1 MKPAVSFLKFFTW
14 LVILAFLV
22 VSKKGVSQNNTT
34 SKNLDTIPFLRYGE
48 VSTKFS
54 KPTEELK
61 KGQIISNVLKIIN
74 HADIPLNFSV
84 DAIFPGG
91 WKRIGS
97 KNQIHTAKPKDTVF
111 VPIIILPT
119 KLVNGNTE
127 IIVNTFIISEDGQ
140 QIGNN
145 FFTLTTTKKVA
156 WSIDIKNNTNFYFK
170 NDENTKDFNFS
181 INNNGNYNQDIFVSY
196 TIPRKDLILT
206 DTLLK
211 PLIEP
216 NKTFT
221 LLPGEQKEIKHKI
234 IASSLNKRNENR
246 ISINNYLPLTNTQRI
261 ARTLIVN
268 TSEPKIRKTDLQR
281 KTKINF
287 IKLPNEIEANSF
299 GYPNLPLIVDLTAQN
314 ILDNRSFLSLNL
326 QGFKQLNP
334 EASLVYFTQ
343 LNYSNSFFTNNVF
356 KNAPWYVGYFDNK
369 KSIEIGQ
376 VNGDLIGA
384 SSSGKGIKL
393 GYQFNEKHSAGGFYV
408 NSNGFFSSE
417 NSIISYGGWYKFKY
431 NENIR
436 LRTSAGRSSNNFTER
451 VNNSIILQTSVNFLN
466 SHSISFISGFNNLQF
481 KVNDIS
487 QSTNGYL
494 IGTNYSSIAFKKK
507 LRSNI
512 NVRYNDKYF
521 SNGSSE
527 RINISQRF
535 NYQLSKDWI
544 AIATNNYQKSNIFN
558 RNTDTFLYTQENFFS
573 NVSFS
578 KKTLKGSY
586 QPGVFFEYRN
596 FPTNSFVLRG
606 LNFRYSLYNFEKNLL
621 SSIFTRAGYAKPK
634 DIIDSE
640 EYFSLEMSGLFRYQT
655 WSLTGR
661 YNLGTFS
668 SISSQQNQ
676 NNFSTPQSLRLSI
689 QNQYLFPSK
698 QFVLESNLIYSYNNI
713 FKNHSLGIFPQLFYF
728 SDSGWRFGLSANY
741 MFTSSDF
748 SSVYDTTDIGQ
759 NQNQASI
766 GPTVNSNLNLNFSL
780 RKEFG
785 VPIPFTNKTAASAK
799 FVSFLDINGNN
810 IKDKDEVSIQNVVVK
825 LNKHEVITN
834 FDGEASI
841 KNVQQGKYKLEILP
855 LEELNGWFS
864 NTKDSIFINEDG
876 INYIPFVRGIKV
888 YGDIIIDRQKIA
900 VTDDKKLDLSRI
912 KISAIKGDKIY
923 NTLTNKNGR
932 FEFYLPF
939 GSYTITMDEVILN
952 DRFRVTRNNLPIKL
966 RNDQDGVYV
975 SFYIIEKRRK
985 VIFKDFTK
993 KKKDKGF

>member
-1 MKPAVSFLKFFTW
+1 MKSAVSFLKFFTW
-14 LVILAFLV
+14 LVVLAFLV

-34 SKNLDTIPFLRYGE
+34 SKNLDTIPFIRYGQ

-97 KNQIHTAKPKDTVF
+97 KNKIHIAKPKDTVF

-119 KLVNGNTE
+119 KLINGNTE
-127 IIVNTFIISEDGQ
+127 IIVNTFIIDEDGQ

-170 NDENTKDFNFS
+170 NDENTKDFNFL

-234 IASSLNKRNENR
+234 IAKSINERNENR

-356 KNAPWYVGYFDNK
+356 KNAPWYVGYFDDK

-431 NENIR
+431 NESIR
-436 LRTSAGRSSNNFTER
+436 LRASAGKSSNNFTER
-451 VNNSIILQTSVNFLN
+451 VNNSIILQPSVNFLN

-596 FPTNSFVLRG
+596 FPNNSFVLRG

-689 QNQYLFPSK
+689 QNQYLFPSR

-785 VPIPFTNKTAASAK
+785 VPIPFTNKTAANAK

-939 GSYTITMDEVILN
+939 GSYTVTMDEVILN

-966 RNDQDGVYV
+966 RNEQDGVYV

-985 VIFKDFTK
+985 VIFKDFSK
-993 KKKDKGF
+993 KKNN

>member
-1 MKPAVSFLKFFTW
+1 MRPVLSFLKFTLW
-14 LVILAFLV
+14 LIILAALFISQKGYSQTFLT
-22 VSKKGVSQNNTT
+22 K
-34 SKNLDTIPFLRYGE
+34 KNLDTVPYIRYGQ

-54 KPTEELK
+54 KPTQELK
-61 KGQIISNVLKIIN
+61 KGQIVSNVLKIVN
-74 HADIPLNFSV
+74 HDNTSLNFSI
-84 DAIFPGG
+84 DAVFPVG
-91 WKRIGS
+91 WNRIDS
-97 KNQIHTAKPKDTVF
+97 KNKIHTAKPKDTVF
-111 VPIIILPT
+111 IPIIILPT

-127 IIVNTFIISEDGQ
+127 IIVNTFIIDGDGQ

-156 WSIDIKNNTNFYFK
+156 WSIDVKNNTNFYFK
-170 NDENTKDFNFS
+170 NNENTKDFNFS
-181 INNNGNYNQDIFVSY
+181 INNSGNYNQDIFLRY

-211 PLIEP
+211 PITKLS
-216 NKTFT
+216 KTFN
-221 LLPGEQKEIKHKI
+221 LLPGENKEIKHKI
-234 IASSLNKRNENR
+234 IASSFNKRNEKR
-246 ISINNYLPLTNTQRI
+246 ISTNNFLPLTNTQRI
-261 ARTLIVN
+261 TRTLIIN
-268 TSEPKIRKTDLQR
+268 TSEPKIRKKDLQR

-287 IKLPNEIEANSF
+287 IKLPNKIEANSY
-299 GYPNLPLIVDLTAQN
+299 GYPNLPLILDLTAQN
-314 ILDNRSFLSLNL
+314 ILDDRSFLSLNL

-334 EASLVYFTQ
+334 QASLVYFTQ

-356 KNAPWYVGYFDNK
+356 KNAPWYVGYFDDK

-376 VNGDLIGA
+376 VNGDMIGA
-384 SSSGKGIKL
+384 SSSGKGIKV

-408 NSNGFFSSE
+408 NSSGFFSSK

-436 LRTSAGRSSNNFTER
+436 FRASAGRSSNKFTER
-451 VNNSIILQTSVNFLN
+451 VNNSIILQPSVNFLN
-466 SHSISFISGFNNLQF
+466 SHSISLISGFNNLQF
-481 KVNDIS
+481 KVNDIY

-494 IGTNYSSIAFKKK
+494 IGTNYSSITFKKK
-507 LRSNI
+507 LRYNI
-512 NVRYNDKYF
+512 NIRYNDKYF

-527 RINISQRF
+527 RINISQRL
-535 NYQLSKDWI
+535 NYQLSKGWI
-544 AIATNNYQKSNIFN
+544 AIATNNYQKSKIFN
-558 RNTDTFLYTQENFFS
+558 RNTNTFLYDQENFFS

-578 KKTLKGSY
+578 KKTIKGSY
-586 QPGVFFEYRN
+586 QPGVFYEYRN
-596 FPTNSFVLRG
+596 FPNNSFVLRG
-606 LNFRYSLYNFEKNLL
+606 LSFRYSLYDFEKNLL
-621 SSIFTRAGYAKPK
+621 TSLFTRAGYAKPK
-634 DIIDSE
+634 NVIDSE

-689 QNQYLFPSK
+689 QNQYLFPNK

-713 FKNHSLGIFPQLFYF
+713 FKNHSLGVFPQLFYF

-748 SSVYDTTDIGQ
+748 SSVYDTTNIGQ
-759 NQNQASI
+759 NSNQMTV
-766 GPTVNSNLNLNFSL
+766 GPSVNSNLNINFSL

-785 VPIPFTNKTAASAK
+785 IPIPFTKKTAANAK
-799 FVSFLDINGNN
+799 FVSFIDINGNN
-810 IKDKDEVSIQNVVVK
+810 IKDKDEVSVQNIVIK

-834 FDGEASI
+834 FEGEASI

-855 LEELNGWFS
+855 LEKLNGWFS
-864 NTKDSIFINEDG
+864 NTKDSIYINEDG

-888 YGDIIIDRQKIA
+888 YGDISIDRQKIA
-900 VTDDKKLDLSRI
+900 ITDDKKLDLSRI
-912 KISAIKGDKIY
+912 KISAIKDDKIY

-952 DRFRVTRNNLPIKL
+952 DRFRVTRNNLPVKL
-966 RNDQDGVYV
+966 RNDQDGAYV
-975 SFYIIEKRRK
+975 SFYILEKRRK

-993 KKKDKGF
+993 KKNN

>member
-1 MKPAVSFLKFFTW
+1 MKPAISFLKFFTW
-14 LVILAFLV
+14 LVVLAFLV

-34 SKNLDTIPFLRYGE
+34 SKNLDTIPFIRYGQ

-54 KPTEELK
+54 KPTQELK
-61 KGQIISNVLKIIN
+61 KGQIVSNVLKIVN
-74 HADIPLNFSV
+74 HDNTSLNFSV

-97 KNQIHTAKPKDTVF
+97 KNKIHIAKPKDTVF

-127 IIVNTFIISEDGQ
+127 IIVNTFIIDEDGQ

-221 LLPGEQKEIKHKI
+221 LLPGEQKEIKLKI
-234 IASSLNKRNENR
+234 ITKSINERNENR
-246 ISINNYLPLTNTQRI
+246 ISINNFLPLTNTQRI
-261 ARTLIVN
+261 TRTLIVN

-326 QGFKQLNP
+326 QGFKQLNS

-356 KNAPWYVGYFDNK
+356 KNAPWYVGYFDDK

-417 NSIISYGGWYKFKY
+417 NSIVSYGGWYKFKY
-431 NENIR
+431 NESIR
-436 LRTSAGRSSNNFTER
+436 LRASAGRSSNNFTER
-451 VNNSIILQTSVNFLN
+451 VNNSIILQPSVNFLN

-494 IGTNYSSIAFKKK
+494 IGTNYSSTAFKKK

-586 QPGVFFEYRN
+586 QPGAFFEYRN
-596 FPTNSFVLRG
+596 FPNNSFILRG

-621 SSIFTRAGYAKPK
+621 TSIFTRAGYAKPK
-634 DIIDSE
+634 NIIDSE

-728 SDSGWRFGLSANY
+728 SNSGWRFGLSANY

-939 GSYTITMDEVILN
+939 GSYTVTMDEIILS

-966 RNDQDGVYV
+966 RNEQDGVYV

-993 KKKDKGF
+993 KKKD

>member
-1 MKPAVSFLKFFTW
+1 LKPAVSFLKFFTW

-234 IASSLNKRNENR
+234 IAKSINERNENR
-246 ISINNYLPLTNTQRI
+246 ISINNFLPLTNTQRI
-261 ARTLIVN
+261 TRTLIVN

-356 KNAPWYVGYFDNK
+356 KNAPWYVGYFDDK

-431 NENIR
+431 NESIR
-436 LRTSAGRSSNNFTER
+436 LRASAGRSSNNFTER
-451 VNNSIILQTSVNFLN
+451 VNNSIILQPSVNFLN

-494 IGTNYSSIAFKKK
+494 IGTNYSSTAFKKK

-586 QPGVFFEYRN
+586 QPGAFFEYRN
-596 FPTNSFVLRG
+596 FPNNSFILRG

-621 SSIFTRAGYAKPK
+621 TSIFTRAGYAKPK
-634 DIIDSE
+634 NIIDSE

-728 SDSGWRFGLSANY
+728 SNSGWRFGLSANY

-939 GSYTITMDEVILN
+939 GSYTVTMDEIILN

-966 RNDQDGVYV
+966 RNEQDGVYV

-993 KKKDKGF
+993 KKKD

>member
-1 MKPAVSFLKFFTW
+1 M
-14 LVILAFLV
+14 
-22 VSKKGVSQNNTT
+22 
-34 SKNLDTIPFLRYGE
+34 
-48 VSTKFS
+48 
-54 KPTEELK
+54 
-61 KGQIISNVLKIIN
+61 
-74 HADIPLNFSV
+74 
-84 DAIFPGG
+84 
-91 WKRIGS
+91 
-97 KNQIHTAKPKDTVF
+97 
-111 VPIIILPT
+111 
-119 KLVNGNTE
+119 
-127 IIVNTFIISEDGQ
+127 
-140 QIGNN
+140 
-145 FFTLTTTKKVA
+145 A

-181 INNNGNYNQDIFVSY
+181 INNKGNYNQDIFVSY

-334 EASLVYFTQ
+334 ESSLVYFTQ

-356 KNAPWYVGYFDNK
+356 KKAPWYVGYFDDK

-436 LRTSAGRSSNNFTER
+436 LRASAGRSSNNFTER
-451 VNNSIILQTSVNFLN
+451 VNNSIILQPSVNFLN
-466 SHSISFISGFNNLQF
+466 SHSISFISGFNNLKF

-586 QPGVFFEYRN
+586 QPGAFFEYRN
-596 FPTNSFVLRG
+596 FPNNSFILRG

-634 DIIDSE
+634 NVIDSE

-810 IKDKDEVSIQNVVVK
+810 IRDKDEVSIQNVVVK

-939 GSYTITMDEVILN
+939 GSYNITMDELILN

-993 KKKDKGF
+993 KKKD

>member
-234 IASSLNKRNENR
+234 IAKSINERNENR
-246 ISINNYLPLTNTQRI
+246 ISINNFLPLTNTQRI
-261 ARTLIVN
+261 TRTLIVN

-356 KNAPWYVGYFDNK
+356 KNAPWYVGYFDDK

-431 NENIR
+431 NESIR
-436 LRTSAGRSSNNFTER
+436 LRASAGRSSNNFTER
-451 VNNSIILQTSVNFLN
+451 VNNSIILQPSVNFLN

-494 IGTNYSSIAFKKK
+494 IGTNYSSTAFKKK

-586 QPGVFFEYRN
+586 QPGAFFEYRN
-596 FPTNSFVLRG
+596 FPNNSFILRG

-621 SSIFTRAGYAKPK
+621 TSIFTRAGYAKPK
-634 DIIDSE
+634 NIIDSE

-728 SDSGWRFGLSANY
+728 SNSGWRFGLSANY

-939 GSYTITMDEVILN
+939 GSYTVTMDEIILN

-993 KKKDKGF
+993 KKKD

>member
-1 MKPAVSFLKFFTW
+1 MRPVLSFLKFTLW
-14 LVILAFLV
+14 LIILAALFISQKGYSQTFLT
-22 VSKKGVSQNNTT
+22 K
-34 SKNLDTIPFLRYGE
+34 KNLDTVPYIRYGQ

-54 KPTEELK
+54 KPTQELK
-61 KGQIISNVLKIIN
+61 KGQIVSNVLKIVN
-74 HADIPLNFSV
+74 HDNTSLNFSI
-84 DAIFPGG
+84 DAVFPVG
-91 WKRIGS
+91 WNRIDS
-97 KNQIHTAKPKDTVF
+97 KNKIHTAKPKDTVF
-111 VPIIILPT
+111 IPIIILPT

-127 IIVNTFIISEDGQ
+127 IIVNTFIIDGDGQ

-156 WSIDIKNNTNFYFK
+156 WSIDVKNNTNFYFK
-170 NDENTKDFNFS
+170 NNENTKDFNFS
-181 INNNGNYNQDIFVSY
+181 IDNSGNYNQDIFLRY

-206 DTLLK
+206 DTLLNPITK
-211 PLIEP
+211 LS
-216 NKTFT
+216 KTFN
-221 LLPGEQKEIKHKI
+221 LLPGENKEIKHKI
-234 IASSLNKRNENR
+234 IASSFNKRNEKR
-246 ISINNYLPLTNTQRI
+246 ISTNNFLPLTNTQRI
-261 ARTLIVN
+261 TRTLIIN
-268 TSEPKIRKTDLQR
+268 TSEPKIRKKDLQR

-287 IKLPNEIEANSF
+287 IKLPNKIEANSY
-299 GYPNLPLIVDLTAQN
+299 GYPNLPLILDLTAQN
-314 ILDNRSFLSLNL
+314 ILDDRSFLSLNL

-334 EASLVYFTQ
+334 QASLVYFTQ

-356 KNAPWYVGYFDNK
+356 KNAPWYVGYFDDK

-376 VNGDLIGA
+376 VNGDMIGA
-384 SSSGKGIKL
+384 SSSGKGIKV

-408 NSNGFFSSE
+408 NSSGFFSSK

-436 LRTSAGRSSNNFTER
+436 FRASAGRSSNKFTER
-451 VNNSIILQTSVNFLN
+451 VNNSIILQPSVNFLN
-466 SHSISFISGFNNLQF
+466 SHSISLISGFNNLQF
-481 KVNDIS
+481 KVNDIY

-494 IGTNYSSIAFKKK
+494 IGTNYSSITFKKK
-507 LRSNI
+507 LRYNI
-512 NVRYNDKYF
+512 NIRYNDKYF

-527 RINISQRF
+527 RINISQRL
-535 NYQLSKDWI
+535 NYQLSKGWI
-544 AIATNNYQKSNIFN
+544 AIATNNYQKSKIFN
-558 RNTDTFLYTQENFFS
+558 RNTNTFLYDQENFFS

-578 KKTLKGSY
+578 KKTIKGSY
-586 QPGVFFEYRN
+586 QPGVFYEYRN
-596 FPTNSFVLRG
+596 FPNNSFVLRG
-606 LNFRYSLYNFEKNLL
+606 LSFRYSLYDFEKNLL
-621 SSIFTRAGYAKPK
+621 TSLFTRAGYAKPK
-634 DIIDSE
+634 NVIDSE

-689 QNQYLFPSK
+689 QNQYLFPNK

-713 FKNHSLGIFPQLFYF
+713 FKNHSLGVFPQLFYF

-748 SSVYDTTDIGQ
+748 SSVYDTTNIGQ
-759 NQNQASI
+759 NSNQMTV
-766 GPTVNSNLNLNFSL
+766 GPSVNSNLNINFSL

-785 VPIPFTNKTAASAK
+785 IPIPFTKKTAANAK
-799 FVSFLDINGNN
+799 FVSFIDINGNN
-810 IKDKDEVSIQNVVVK
+810 IKDKDEVSVQNIVIK

-834 FDGEASI
+834 FEGEASI

-855 LEELNGWFS
+855 LEKLNGWFS
-864 NTKDSIFINEDG
+864 NTKDSIYINEDG

-888 YGDIIIDRQKIA
+888 YGDISIDRQKIA
-900 VTDDKKLDLSRI
+900 ITDDKKLDLSRI
-912 KISAIKGDKIY
+912 KISAIKDDKIY

-952 DRFRVTRNNLPIKL
+952 DRFRVTRNNLPVKL
-966 RNDQDGVYV
+966 RNDQDGAYV
-975 SFYIIEKRRK
+975 SFYILEKRRK

-993 KKKDKGF
+993 KKNN

>member
-1 MKPAVSFLKFFTW
+1 LKPAISFLNFFTW
-14 LVILAFLV
+14 LVILASLV

-34 SKNLDTIPFLRYGE
+34 SKNLDTIPFIRYGQ

-61 KGQIISNVLKIIN
+61 KGQIISNVLKVIN

-91 WKRIGS
+91 WKRIDS
-97 KNQIHTAKPKDTVF
+97 KNKIHTAKPKDTVF

-127 IIVNTFIISEDGQ
+127 IIVNTFIIDEDGQ

-211 PLIEP
+211 PIIEP

-221 LLPGEQKEIKHKI
+221 LLPREQKEIKHKI
-234 IASSLNKRNENR
+234 IAKSINERNENR
-246 ISINNYLPLTNTQRI
+246 ISINNFLPLTNTQRI
-261 ARTLIVN
+261 TRTLIVN

-326 QGFKQLNP
+326 QGFKQLNS

-356 KNAPWYVGYFDNK
+356 KNAPWYVGYFDDK

-431 NENIR
+431 NESIR
-436 LRTSAGRSSNNFTER
+436 LRASAGRSSNNFTER
-451 VNNSIILQTSVNFLN
+451 VNNSIILQPSVNFLN

-494 IGTNYSSIAFKKK
+494 IGTNYSSTAFKKK

-586 QPGVFFEYRN
+586 QPGVFYEYRN
-596 FPTNSFVLRG
+596 FPNNSFVLRG

-621 SSIFTRAGYAKPK
+621 TSLFTRAGYAKPK
-634 DIIDSE
+634 NVIDSE

-741 MFTSSDF
+741 MFTTSDF
-748 SSVYDTTDIGQ
+748 SSVYDTTNIGQ
-759 NQNQASI
+759 NSNQLPV

-810 IKDKDEVSIQNVVVK
+810 IKDKDEVSIQNIVVK

-834 FDGEASI
+834 FEGEASI
-841 KNVQQGKYKLEILP
+841 KNLQQGNYKLEILP
-855 LEELNGWFS
+855 LEELNGWFA

-939 GSYTITMDEVILN
+939 GSYTVTMDEVILN

-966 RNDQDGVYV
+966 RNEQDGVYV

-993 KKKDKGF
+993 KKKD

>member
-1 MKPAVSFLKFFTW
+1 M
-14 LVILAFLV
+14 

-34 SKNLDTIPFLRYGE
+34 SKNLDTIPFIRYGQ

-97 KNQIHTAKPKDTVF
+97 KNKIHIAKPKDTVF

-119 KLVNGNTE
+119 KLINGNTE
-127 IIVNTFIISEDGQ
+127 IIVNTFIIDEDGQ

-170 NDENTKDFNFS
+170 NDENTKDFNFL

-234 IASSLNKRNENR
+234 IAKSINERNENR

-356 KNAPWYVGYFDNK
+356 KNAPWYVGYFDDK

-431 NENIR
+431 NESIR
-436 LRTSAGRSSNNFTER
+436 LRASAGRSSNNFTER
-451 VNNSIILQTSVNFLN
+451 VNNSIILQPSVNFLN

-596 FPTNSFVLRG
+596 FPNNSFVLRG

-689 QNQYLFPSK
+689 QNQYLFPSRK
-698 QFVLESNLIYSYNNI
+698 FVLESNLIYSYNNI

-741 MFTSSDF
+741 MFTTSDF

-810 IKDKDEVSIQNVVVK
+810 IKDKNEVSIQNVVVK

-939 GSYTITMDEVILN
+939 GSYTVTMDEVILN

-966 RNDQDGVYV
+966 RNEQDGVYV

-985 VIFKDFTK
+985 VIFKDFSK
-993 KKKDKGF
+993 KKNN

>member
-234 IASSLNKRNENR
+234 IAKSINERNENR
-246 ISINNYLPLTNTQRI
+246 ISINNFLPLTNTQRI
-261 ARTLIVN
+261 TRTLIVN

-356 KNAPWYVGYFDNK
+356 KNAPWYVGYFDDK

-451 VNNSIILQTSVNFLN
+451 VNNSIILQPSVNFLN

-494 IGTNYSSIAFKKK
+494 IGTNYSSTAFKRK

-586 QPGVFFEYRN
+586 QPGAFFEYRN
-596 FPTNSFVLRG
+596 FPNNSFILRG

-621 SSIFTRAGYAKPK
+621 TSIFTRAGYAKPK
-634 DIIDSE
+634 NIIDSE

-728 SDSGWRFGLSANY
+728 SNSGWRFGLSANY

-923 NTLTNKNGR
+923 NTLTIKNGR

-939 GSYTITMDEVILN
+939 GSYTVTMDEIILN

-993 KKKDKGF
+993 KKKD

>member
-1 MKPAVSFLKFFTW
+1 MKSAVSFLKFFTW
-14 LVILAFLV
+14 LVVLAFLV

-34 SKNLDTIPFLRYGE
+34 SKNLDTIPFIRYGQ

-61 KGQIISNVLKIIN
+61 KGQIISNILKIIN
-74 HADIPLNFSV
+74 HSDIPLNFSV

-97 KNQIHTAKPKDTVF
+97 KNKIHIAKPKDTVF

-119 KLVNGNTE
+119 KLINGNTE
-127 IIVNTFIISEDGQ
+127 IIVNTFIIDEDGQ

-170 NDENTKDFNFS
+170 NDENTKDFNFL

-234 IASSLNKRNENR
+234 IAKSINERNENR

-356 KNAPWYVGYFDNK
+356 KNAPWYVGYFDDK

-431 NENIR
+431 NESIR
-436 LRTSAGRSSNNFTER
+436 LRASAGRSSNNFTER
-451 VNNSIILQTSVNFLN
+451 VNNSIILQPSVNFLN

-596 FPTNSFVLRG
+596 FPNNSFVLRG

-689 QNQYLFPSK
+689 QNQYLFPSR

-810 IKDKDEVSIQNVVVK
+810 IKDKNEVSIQNVVVK

-939 GSYTITMDEVILN
+939 GSYTVTMDEVILN

-966 RNDQDGVYV
+966 RNEQDGVYV

-985 VIFKDFTK
+985 VIFKDFSK
-993 KKKDKGF
+993 KKNN

>member
-1 MKPAVSFLKFFTW
+1 LKSAVSFLKFFTW
-14 LVILAFLV
+14 LVVLAFLV

-34 SKNLDTIPFLRYGE
+34 SKNLDTIPFIRYGQ

-97 KNQIHTAKPKDTVF
+97 KNKIHIAKPKDTVF

-119 KLVNGNTE
+119 KLINGNTE
-127 IIVNTFIISEDGQ
+127 IIVNTFIIDEDGQ

-234 IASSLNKRNENR
+234 IAKSINERNENR

-287 IKLPNEIEANSF
+287 IKLPNEIEVNSF

-356 KNAPWYVGYFDNK
+356 KNAPWYVGYFDDK

-431 NENIR
+431 NESIR
-436 LRTSAGRSSNNFTER
+436 LRASAGRSSNNFTER
-451 VNNSIILQTSVNFLN
+451 VNNSIILQPSVNFLN

-596 FPTNSFVLRG
+596 FPNNSFVLRG

-689 QNQYLFPSK
+689 QNQYLFPSR

-939 GSYTITMDEVILN
+939 GSYTVTMDEVILN

-966 RNDQDGVYV
+966 RNEQDGVYV

-985 VIFKDFTK
+985 VIFKDFSK
-993 KKKDKGF
+993 KKNN

>member
-1 MKPAVSFLKFFTW
+1 LKSAVSFLKFFTW
-14 LVILAFLV
+14 LVVLAFLV

-34 SKNLDTIPFLRYGE
+34 SKNLDTIPFIRYGQ

-97 KNQIHTAKPKDTVF
+97 KNKIHIAKPKDTVF

-119 KLVNGNTE
+119 KLINGNTE
-127 IIVNTFIISEDGQ
+127 IIVNTFIIDEDGQ

-234 IASSLNKRNENR
+234 IAKSINERNENR

-287 IKLPNEIEANSF
+287 IKLPNEIEVNSF

-356 KNAPWYVGYFDNK
+356 KNAPWYVGYFDDK

-431 NENIR
+431 NESIR
-436 LRTSAGRSSNNFTER
+436 LRASAGRSSNNFTER
-451 VNNSIILQTSVNFLN
+451 VNNSIILQPSVNFLN

-596 FPTNSFVLRG
+596 FPNNSFVLRG

-689 QNQYLFPSK
+689 QNQYLFPSR

-785 VPIPFTNKTAASAK
+785 VPIPFTNKTAANAK

-939 GSYTITMDEVILN
+939 GSYTVTMDEVILN

-966 RNDQDGVYV
+966 RNEQDGVYV

-985 VIFKDFTK
+985 VIFKDFSK
-993 KKKDKGF
+993 KKNN

>member
-356 KNAPWYVGYFDNK
+356 KNAPWYIGYFDDK

-436 LRTSAGRSSNNFTER
+436 LRASAGRSSNNFTER
-451 VNNSIILQTSVNFLN
+451 VNNSIILQPSVNFLN

-698 QFVLESNLIYSYNNI
+698 QFVLESNIIYSYNNI

-799 FVSFLDINGNN
+799 FASFLDINGNN

-993 KKKDKGF
+993 KKKD

>member
-1 MKPAVSFLKFFTW
+1 LKSAVSFLKFFTW
-14 LVILAFLV
+14 LVVLAFLV

-34 SKNLDTIPFLRYGE
+34 SKNLDTIPFIRYGQ

-97 KNQIHTAKPKDTVF
+97 KNKIHIAKPKDTVF

-119 KLVNGNTE
+119 KLINGNTE
-127 IIVNTFIISEDGQ
+127 IIVNTFIIDEDGQ

-170 NDENTKDFNFS
+170 NDENTKDFNFL

-234 IASSLNKRNENR
+234 IAKSINERNENR

-356 KNAPWYVGYFDNK
+356 KNAPWYVGYFDDK

-431 NENIR
+431 NESIR
-436 LRTSAGRSSNNFTER
+436 LRASAGRSSNNFTER
-451 VNNSIILQTSVNFLN
+451 VNNSIILQPSVNFLN

-596 FPTNSFVLRG
+596 FPNNSFVLRG

-689 QNQYLFPSK
+689 QNQYLFPSRK
-698 QFVLESNLIYSYNNI
+698 FVLESNLIYSYNNI

-810 IKDKDEVSIQNVVVK
+810 IKDKNEVSIQNVVVK

-939 GSYTITMDEVILN
+939 GSYTVTMDEVILN

-985 VIFKDFTK
+985 VIFKDFSK
-993 KKKDKGF
+993 KKNN

>member
-1 MKPAVSFLKFFTW
+1 MKSAVSFLKFFTW
-14 LVILAFLV
+14 LVVLAFLV

-34 SKNLDTIPFLRYGE
+34 SKNLDTIPFIRYGQ

-97 KNQIHTAKPKDTVF
+97 KNKIHIAKPKDTVF

-119 KLVNGNTE
+119 KLINGNTE
-127 IIVNTFIISEDGQ
+127 IIVNTFIIDEDGQ

-170 NDENTKDFNFS
+170 NDENTKDFNFL

-234 IASSLNKRNENR
+234 IAKSINERNENR

-356 KNAPWYVGYFDNK
+356 KNAPWYVGYFDDK

-431 NENIR
+431 NESIR
-436 LRTSAGRSSNNFTER
+436 LRASAGRSSNNFTER
-451 VNNSIILQTSVNFLN
+451 VNNSIILQPSVNFLN

-596 FPTNSFVLRG
+596 FPNNSFVLRG

-689 QNQYLFPSK
+689 QNQYLFPSRK
-698 QFVLESNLIYSYNNI
+698 FVLESNLIYSYNNI

-741 MFTSSDF
+741 MFTTSDF

-810 IKDKDEVSIQNVVVK
+810 IKDKNEVSIQNVVVK

-939 GSYTITMDEVILN
+939 GSYTVTMDEVILN

-966 RNDQDGVYV
+966 RNEQDGVYV

-985 VIFKDFTK
+985 VIFKDFSK
-993 KKKDKGF
+993 KKNN

>member
-1 MKPAVSFLKFFTW
+1 MKSAVSFLKFFTW
-14 LVILAFLV
+14 LVVLAFLV

-34 SKNLDTIPFLRYGE
+34 SKNLDTIPFIRYGQ

-97 KNQIHTAKPKDTVF
+97 KNKIHIAKPKDTVF

-119 KLVNGNTE
+119 KLINGNTE
-127 IIVNTFIISEDGQ
+127 IIVNTFIIDEDGQ

-234 IASSLNKRNENR
+234 IAKSINERNENR

-287 IKLPNEIEANSF
+287 IKLPNEIEVNSF

-356 KNAPWYVGYFDNK
+356 KNAPWYVGYFDDK

-431 NENIR
+431 NESIR
-436 LRTSAGRSSNNFTER
+436 LRASAGRSSNNFTER
-451 VNNSIILQTSVNFLN
+451 VNNSIILQPSVNFLN

-596 FPTNSFVLRG
+596 FPNNSFVLRG

-689 QNQYLFPSK
+689 QNQYLFPSR

-939 GSYTITMDEVILN
+939 GSYTVTMDEVILN

-966 RNDQDGVYV
+966 RNEQDGVYV

-985 VIFKDFTK
+985 VIFKDFS
-993 KKKDKGF
+993 

>member
-181 INNNGNYNQDIFVSY
+181 INNKGNYNQDIFVSY

-356 KNAPWYVGYFDNK
+356 KNAPWYVGYFDDK

-436 LRTSAGRSSNNFTER
+436 LRASAGRSSNNFTER
-451 VNNSIILQTSVNFLN
+451 VNNSIILQPSVNFLN

-799 FVSFLDINGNN
+799 FASFLDINGNN

-993 KKKDKGF
+993 KKKD

>member
-14 LVILAFLV
+14 LVVLAFLV

-34 SKNLDTIPFLRYGE
+34 SKNLDTIPFIRYGQ

-61 KGQIISNVLKIIN
+61 KGQIISNILKIIN

-97 KNQIHTAKPKDTVF
+97 KNKIHIAKPKDTVF

-119 KLVNGNTE
+119 KLINGNTE
-127 IIVNTFIISEDGQ
+127 IIVNTFIIDEDGQ

-170 NDENTKDFNFS
+170 NDENTKDFNFL

-234 IASSLNKRNENR
+234 IAKSINERNENR

-343 LNYSNSFFTNNVF
+343 LNYSNNFFTNNVF
-356 KNAPWYVGYFDNK
+356 KNAPWYVGYFDDK

-431 NENIR
+431 NESIR
-436 LRTSAGRSSNNFTER
+436 LRASAGRSSNNFTER
-451 VNNSIILQTSVNFLN
+451 VNNSIILQPSVNFLN

-596 FPTNSFVLRG
+596 FPNNSFVLRG

-689 QNQYLFPSK
+689 QNQYLFPSR

-741 MFTSSDF
+741 MFTTSDF

-799 FVSFLDINGNN
+799 FVSFLDINGNS

-923 NTLTNKNGR
+923 NTLTDKNGR

-939 GSYTITMDEVILN
+939 GSYTVTMDEVILN

-966 RNDQDGVYV
+966 RNEQDGVYV

-985 VIFKDFTK
+985 VIFKDFSK
-993 KKKDKGF
+993 KKNN

>member
-1 MKPAVSFLKFFTW
+1 MKPAISFLKFFTW
-14 LVILAFLV
+14 LVVLAFLV

-34 SKNLDTIPFLRYGE
+34 SKNLDTIPFIRYGQ

-61 KGQIISNVLKIIN
+61 KGQIISNVLKVIN

-97 KNQIHTAKPKDTVF
+97 KNRIHIAKPKDTVF

-127 IIVNTFIISEDGQ
+127 IIVNTFIIDEDGQ

-221 LLPGEQKEIKHKI
+221 LLPGEQKEIKLKI
-234 IASSLNKRNENR
+234 ITKSINERNENR
-246 ISINNYLPLTNTQRI
+246 ISINNFLPLTNTQRI
-261 ARTLIVN
+261 TRTLIVN

-326 QGFKQLNP
+326 QGFKQLNS

-356 KNAPWYVGYFDNK
+356 KNAPWYVGYFDDK

-417 NSIISYGGWYKFKY
+417 NSIVSYGGWYKFKY
-431 NENIR
+431 NESIR
-436 LRTSAGRSSNNFTER
+436 LRASAGRSSNNFTER
-451 VNNSIILQTSVNFLN
+451 VNNSIILQPSVNFLN

-494 IGTNYSSIAFKKK
+494 IGTNYSSTAFKKK

-586 QPGVFFEYRN
+586 QPGAFFEYRN
-596 FPTNSFVLRG
+596 FPNNSFILRG

-621 SSIFTRAGYAKPK
+621 TSIFTRAGYAKPK
-634 DIIDSE
+634 NIIDSE

-728 SDSGWRFGLSANY
+728 SNSGWRFGLSANY

-939 GSYTITMDEVILN
+939 GSYTVTMDEIILS

-966 RNDQDGVYV
+966 RNEQDGVYV

-993 KKKDKGF
+993 KKKD

>member
-1 MKPAVSFLKFFTW
+1 MKPAISFLKFFTW
-14 LVILAFLV
+14 LVVLAFLV

-34 SKNLDTIPFLRYGE
+34 SKNLDTIPFIRYGQ

-61 KGQIISNVLKIIN
+61 KGQIISNVLKVIN

-97 KNQIHTAKPKDTVF
+97 KNKIHIAKPKDTVF

-234 IASSLNKRNENR
+234 IAKSINERNENR
-246 ISINNYLPLTNTQRI
+246 ISINNFLPLTNTQRI
-261 ARTLIVN
+261 TRTLIVN

-356 KNAPWYVGYFDNK
+356 KNAPWYVGYFDDK

-431 NENIR
+431 NESIR
-436 LRTSAGRSSNNFTER
+436 LRASAGRSSNNFTER
-451 VNNSIILQTSVNFLN
+451 VNNSIILQPSVNFLN

-494 IGTNYSSIAFKKK
+494 IGTNYSSTAFKKK

-586 QPGVFFEYRN
+586 QPGAFFEYRN
-596 FPTNSFVLRG
+596 FPNNSFILRG

-621 SSIFTRAGYAKPK
+621 TSIFTRAGYAKPK
-634 DIIDSE
+634 NIIDSE

-728 SDSGWRFGLSANY
+728 SNSGWRFGLSANY

-939 GSYTITMDEVILN
+939 GSYTVTMDEIILN

-966 RNDQDGVYV
+966 RNEQDGVYV

-993 KKKDKGF
+993 KKKD

>member
-14 LVILAFLV
+14 LVVLAFLV

-34 SKNLDTIPFLRYGE
+34 SKNLDTIPFTRYGQ

-97 KNQIHTAKPKDTVF
+97 KNKIHIAKPKDTVF

-119 KLVNGNTE
+119 KLINGNTE
-127 IIVNTFIISEDGQ
+127 IIVNTFIIDEDGQ

-234 IASSLNKRNENR
+234 IAKSINERNENR

-356 KNAPWYVGYFDNK
+356 KNAPWYVGYFDDK

-431 NENIR
+431 NESIR
-436 LRTSAGRSSNNFTER
+436 LRASAGRSSNNFTER
-451 VNNSIILQTSVNFLN
+451 VNNSIILQPSVNFLN

-596 FPTNSFVLRG
+596 FPNNSFVLRG

-689 QNQYLFPSK
+689 QNQYLFPSR

-799 FVSFLDINGNN
+799 FVSFLDINGNS

-939 GSYTITMDEVILN
+939 GSYTVTMDEVILN

-966 RNDQDGVYV
+966 RNEQDGVYV

-985 VIFKDFTK
+985 VIFKDFSK
-993 KKKDKGF
+993 KKNN

>member
-1 MKPAVSFLKFFTW
+1 MTQFL
-14 LVILAFLV
+14 
-22 VSKKGVSQNNTT
+22 SQG
-34 SKNLDTIPFLRYGE
+34 YGQ

-97 KNQIHTAKPKDTVF
+97 KNKIHIAKPKDTVF

-119 KLVNGNTE
+119 KLINGNTE
-127 IIVNTFIISEDGQ
+127 IIVNTFIIDEDGQ

-145 FFTLTTTKKVA
+145 FFTLTTTRKVA

-170 NDENTKDFNFS
+170 NDENTKDFNFL

-234 IASSLNKRNENR
+234 IAKSINERNENR

-356 KNAPWYVGYFDNK
+356 KNAPWYVGYFDDK

-431 NENIR
+431 NESIR
-436 LRTSAGRSSNNFTER
+436 LRASAGRSSNNFTER
-451 VNNSIILQTSVNFLN
+451 VNNSIILQPSVNFLN

-596 FPTNSFVLRG
+596 FPNNSFVLRG

-689 QNQYLFPSK
+689 QNQYLFPSR

-741 MFTSSDF
+741 MFTTSDF

-799 FVSFLDINGNN
+799 FVSFLDINGNS

-939 GSYTITMDEVILN
+939 GSYTVTMDEVILN

-966 RNDQDGVYV
+966 RNEQDGVYV

-985 VIFKDFTK
+985 VIFKDFS
-993 KKKDKGF
+993 

>member
-1 MKPAVSFLKFFTW
+1 MKPAISFLKFFTW
-14 LVILAFLV
+14 LVVLASLFI
-22 VSKKGVSQNNTT
+22 SKKGVSQNNTT
-34 SKNLDTIPFLRYGE
+34 SKNLDTIPFIRYGQ

-97 KNQIHTAKPKDTVF
+97 KNKIHIAKPKDTVF

-119 KLVNGNTE
+119 KLINGNTE
-127 IIVNTFIISEDGQ
+127 IIVNTFIIDEDGQ

-170 NDENTKDFNFS
+170 NDENTKDFNFL

-234 IASSLNKRNENR
+234 IAKSINERNENR

-356 KNAPWYVGYFDNK
+356 KNAPWYVGYFDDK

-431 NENIR
+431 NESIR
-436 LRTSAGRSSNNFTER
+436 LRASAGRSSNNFTER
-451 VNNSIILQTSVNFLN
+451 LNNSIILQPSVNFLN

-494 IGTNYSSIAFKKK
+494 IGTNYSSITFKKK

-544 AIATNNYQKSNIFN
+544 AIATNNFQKSNIFN

-596 FPTNSFVLRG
+596 FPNNSFVLRG

-621 SSIFTRAGYAKPK
+621 TSLFTRAGYAKPK
-634 DIIDSE
+634 NVIDSE

-689 QNQYLFPSK
+689 QNQYLFPSR

-748 SSVYDTTDIGQ
+748 SSVYDTTNIGQ
-759 NQNQASI
+759 NSNQLPV

-810 IKDKDEVSIQNVVVK
+810 IKDKDEVSVQNIVVK

-834 FDGEASI
+834 FEGEASI

-952 DRFRVTRNNLPIKL
+952 DRFRVTRNNLPVKL

-993 KKKDKGF
+993 KKND

>member
-356 KNAPWYVGYFDNK
+356 KNAPWYVGYFDDK

-436 LRTSAGRSSNNFTER
+436 LRASAGRSSNNFTER
-451 VNNSIILQTSVNFLN
+451 VNNSIILQPSVNFLN

-621 SSIFTRAGYAKPK
+621 SSIFTRAGYAKAQRC
-634 DIIDSE
+634 
-640 EYFSLEMSGLFRYQT
+640 Y
-655 WSLTGR
+655 
-661 YNLGTFS
+661 
-668 SISSQQNQ
+668 
-676 NNFSTPQSLRLSI
+676 
-689 QNQYLFPSK
+689 
-698 QFVLESNLIYSYNNI
+698 
-713 FKNHSLGIFPQLFYF
+713 
-728 SDSGWRFGLSANY
+728 
-741 MFTSSDF
+741 
-748 SSVYDTTDIGQ
+748 
-759 NQNQASI
+759 
-766 GPTVNSNLNLNFSL
+766 
-780 RKEFG
+780 
-785 VPIPFTNKTAASAK
+785 
-799 FVSFLDINGNN
+799 
-810 IKDKDEVSIQNVVVK
+810 
-825 LNKHEVITN
+825 
-834 FDGEASI
+834 
-841 KNVQQGKYKLEILP
+841 
-855 LEELNGWFS
+855 
-864 NTKDSIFINEDG
+864 
-876 INYIPFVRGIKV
+876 
-888 YGDIIIDRQKIA
+888 
-900 VTDDKKLDLSRI
+900 
-912 KISAIKGDKIY
+912 
-923 NTLTNKNGR
+923 
-932 FEFYLPF
+932 
-939 GSYTITMDEVILN
+939 
-952 DRFRVTRNNLPIKL
+952 
-966 RNDQDGVYV
+966 
-975 SFYIIEKRRK
+975 
-985 VIFKDFTK
+985 
-993 KKKDKGF
+993 

>member
-1 MKPAVSFLKFFTW
+1 MKSAVSFLKFFTW
-14 LVILAFLV
+14 LVVLAFLV

-34 SKNLDTIPFLRYGE
+34 SKNLDTIPFIRYGQ

-97 KNQIHTAKPKDTVF
+97 KNKIHIAKPKDTVF

-119 KLVNGNTE
+119 KLINGNTE
-127 IIVNTFIISEDGQ
+127 IIVNTFIIDEDGQ

-170 NDENTKDFNFS
+170 NDENTKDFNFL

-234 IASSLNKRNENR
+234 IAKSINERNENR

-356 KNAPWYVGYFDNK
+356 KNAPWYVGYFDDK

-431 NENIR
+431 NESIR
-436 LRTSAGRSSNNFTER
+436 LRASAGRSSNNFTER
-451 VNNSIILQTSVNFLN
+451 VNNSIILQPSVNFLN

-596 FPTNSFVLRG
+596 FPNNSFVLRG

-689 QNQYLFPSK
+689 QNQYLFPSRK
-698 QFVLESNLIYSYNNI
+698 FVLESNLIYSYNNI

-741 MFTSSDF
+741 MFTTSDF

-810 IKDKDEVSIQNVVVK
+810 IKDKNEVSIQNVVVK

-939 GSYTITMDEVILN
+939 GSYTVTMDEVILN

-966 RNDQDGVYV
+966 RNEQDGVYV

-993 KKKDKGF
+993 KKKD

>member
-1 MKPAVSFLKFFTW
+1 MKPAISFLKFFTW
-14 LVILAFLV
+14 LVILASLV

-34 SKNLDTIPFLRYGE
+34 SKNLDTIPFIRYGQ

-91 WKRIGS
+91 WKRIDS

-111 VPIIILPT
+111 IPIIILPT

-127 IIVNTFIISEDGQ
+127 IIVNTFIIDEDGQ

-156 WSIDIKNNTNFYFK
+156 WSIDIKNNTNLYFK

-221 LLPGEQKEIKHKI
+221 LLPREQKEIKHKI
-234 IASSLNKRNENR
+234 IAKSINERNENR
-246 ISINNYLPLTNTQRI
+246 ISINNFLPLTNTQRI
-261 ARTLIVN
+261 TRTLIVN

-356 KNAPWYVGYFDNK
+356 KNAPWYVGYFDDK

-431 NENIR
+431 NESIR
-436 LRTSAGRSSNNFTER
+436 LRASAGRSSNNFTER
-451 VNNSIILQTSVNFLN
+451 VNNSIILQPSVNFLN

-596 FPTNSFVLRG
+596 FPNNSFVLRG

-621 SSIFTRAGYAKPK
+621 TSLFTRAGYAKPK
-634 DIIDSE
+634 NVIDSE

-689 QNQYLFPSK
+689 QNQYLFPSR

-810 IKDKDEVSIQNVVVK
+810 IKDKDEVSVQNIVVK

-834 FDGEASI
+834 FEGEASI

-952 DRFRVTRNNLPIKL
+952 DRFRVTRNNLPVKL

-993 KKKDKGF
+993 KKND

>member
-1 MKPAVSFLKFFTW
+1 MKPAISFLKFFTW
-14 LVILAFLV
+14 LVVLAFLV

-34 SKNLDTIPFLRYGE
+34 SKNLDTIPFIRYGQ

-61 KGQIISNVLKIIN
+61 KGQIISNVLKVIN

-97 KNQIHTAKPKDTVF
+97 KNKIHIAKPKDTVF

-127 IIVNTFIISEDGQ
+127 IIVNTFIIDEDGQ

-221 LLPGEQKEIKHKI
+221 LLPGEKKEIKHKA

-246 ISINNYLPLTNTQRI
+246 ISINNFLPLTNTQRI
-261 ARTLIVN
+261 TRTLIVN

-326 QGFKQLNP
+326 QGFKQLNS

-356 KNAPWYVGYFDNK
+356 KNAPWYVGYFDDK

-384 SSSGKGIKL
+384 SSSGKGIKI

-408 NSNGFFSSE
+408 NSNGFFSFE

-431 NENIR
+431 NESIR
-436 LRTSAGRSSNNFTER
+436 LRASAGRSSNNFTER
-451 VNNSIILQTSVNFLN
+451 VNNSIILQPSVNFLN

-494 IGTNYSSIAFKKK
+494 IGTNYSSTAFKKK

-578 KKTLKGSY
+578 KKTLKGAY
-586 QPGVFFEYRN
+586 QPGAFFEYRN
-596 FPTNSFVLRG
+596 FPNNSFILRG

-621 SSIFTRAGYAKPK
+621 TSIFTRAGYAKPK

-810 IKDKDEVSIQNVVVK
+810 IKDKDEVSIQNIVVK

-834 FDGEASI
+834 FEGEASI
-841 KNVQQGKYKLEILP
+841 KNLQQGNYKLEILP
-855 LEELNGWFS
+855 LEELNGWFA

-939 GSYTITMDEVILN
+939 GSYTVTMDEVILN
-952 DRFRVTRNNLPIKL
+952 DRFRVTRNNLPVKL
-966 RNDQDGVYV
+966 RNEQDGVYV

-993 KKKDKGF
+993 KKND

>member
-356 KNAPWYVGYFDNK
+356 KNAPWYVGYFDDK

-451 VNNSIILQTSVNFLN
+451 VNNSIILQPSVNFLN

-799 FVSFLDINGNN
+799 FASFLDINGNN

-993 KKKDKGF
+993 KKKD

>member
-1 MKPAVSFLKFFTW
+1 MKPAISFLKFFTW
-14 LVILAFLV
+14 LVVLASLV

-34 SKNLDTIPFLRYGE
+34 SKNLDTIPFIRYGQ

-97 KNQIHTAKPKDTVF
+97 KNKIHIAKPKDTVF

-119 KLVNGNTE
+119 KLINGNTE
-127 IIVNTFIISEDGQ
+127 IIVNTFIIDEDGQ

-170 NDENTKDFNFS
+170 NDENTKDFNFL

-234 IASSLNKRNENR
+234 IAKSINERNENR

-356 KNAPWYVGYFDNK
+356 KNAPWYVGYFDDK

-431 NENIR
+431 NESIR
-436 LRTSAGRSSNNFTER
+436 LRASAGRSSNNFTER
-451 VNNSIILQTSVNFLN
+451 LNNSIILQPSVNFLN

-494 IGTNYSSIAFKKK
+494 IGTNYSSITFKKK

-544 AIATNNYQKSNIFN
+544 AIATNNFQKSNIFN

-596 FPTNSFVLRG
+596 FPNNSFVLRG

-621 SSIFTRAGYAKPK
+621 TSLFTRAGYAKPK
-634 DIIDSE
+634 NVIDSE

-689 QNQYLFPSK
+689 QNQYLFPSR

-748 SSVYDTTDIGQ
+748 SSVYDTTNIGQ
-759 NQNQASI
+759 NSNQLPV

-810 IKDKDEVSIQNVVVK
+810 IKDKDEVSVQNIVVK

-834 FDGEASI
+834 FEGEASI

-952 DRFRVTRNNLPIKL
+952 DRFRVTRNNLPVKL

-993 KKKDKGF
+993 KKND

>member
-1 MKPAVSFLKFFTW
+1 MKSAVSFLKFFTW
-14 LVILAFLV
+14 LVVLAFLV

-34 SKNLDTIPFLRYGE
+34 SKNLDTIPFIRYGQ

-61 KGQIISNVLKIIN
+61 KGQIISNILKIIN
-74 HADIPLNFSV
+74 HSDIPLNFSV

-97 KNQIHTAKPKDTVF
+97 KNKIHIAKPKDTVF

-119 KLVNGNTE
+119 KLINGNTE
-127 IIVNTFIISEDGQ
+127 IIVNTFIIDEDGQ

-170 NDENTKDFNFS
+170 NDENTKDFNFL

-234 IASSLNKRNENR
+234 IAKSINERNENR

-356 KNAPWYVGYFDNK
+356 KNAPWYVGYFDDK

-431 NENIR
+431 NESIR
-436 LRTSAGRSSNNFTER
+436 LRASAGRSSNNFTER
-451 VNNSIILQTSVNFLN
+451 VNNSIILQPSVNFLN

-596 FPTNSFVLRG
+596 FPNNSFVLRG

-689 QNQYLFPSK
+689 QNQYLFPSR

-741 MFTSSDF
+741 MFTTSDF

-799 FVSFLDINGNN
+799 FVSFLDINGNS

-939 GSYTITMDEVILN
+939 GSYTVTMDEVILN

-966 RNDQDGVYV
+966 RNEQDGVYV

-985 VIFKDFTK
+985 VIFKDFSK
-993 KKKDKGF
+993 KKNN

>member
-1 MKPAVSFLKFFTW
+1 LKPAISFLKFFTW
-14 LVILAFLV
+14 LVILASLV

-34 SKNLDTIPFLRYGE
+34 SKNLDTIPFIRYGQ

-61 KGQIISNVLKIIN
+61 KGQIISNVLKVIN

-91 WKRIGS
+91 WKRIDS
-97 KNQIHTAKPKDTVF
+97 KNKIHTAKPKDTVF

-127 IIVNTFIISEDGQ
+127 IIVNTFIIDEDGQ

-211 PLIEP
+211 PIIEP

-221 LLPGEQKEIKHKI
+221 LLPREQKEIKHKI
-234 IASSLNKRNENR
+234 IAKSINERNENR
-246 ISINNYLPLTNTQRI
+246 ISINNFLPLTNTQRI
-261 ARTLIVN
+261 TRTLIVN

-326 QGFKQLNP
+326 QGFKQLNS

-356 KNAPWYVGYFDNK
+356 KNAPWYVGYFDDK

-431 NENIR
+431 NESIR
-436 LRTSAGRSSNNFTER
+436 LRASAGRSSNNFTER
-451 VNNSIILQTSVNFLN
+451 VNNSIILQPSVNFLN

-494 IGTNYSSIAFKKK
+494 IGTNYSSTAFKKK

-512 NVRYNDKYF
+512 NIRYNDKYF

-578 KKTLKGSY
+578 KKTLKGAY
-586 QPGVFFEYRN
+586 QPGAFFEYRN
-596 FPTNSFVLRG
+596 FPNNSFILRG

-621 SSIFTRAGYAKPK
+621 TSIFTRAGYAKPK

-855 LEELNGWFS
+855 LEELNGWFA

-939 GSYTITMDEVILN
+939 GSYTVTMDEVILN

-966 RNDQDGVYV
+966 RNEQDGVYV

-993 KKKDKGF
+993 KKKD

>member
-1 MKPAVSFLKFFTW
+1 MKPAISFLKFFTW
-14 LVILAFLV
+14 LVVLASLFI
-22 VSKKGVSQNNTT
+22 SKKGVSQNNTI
-34 SKNLDTIPFLRYGE
+34 SKNLDTIPFIRYGQ

-91 WKRIGS
+91 WKRIDS

-111 VPIIILPT
+111 IPIIILPT

-127 IIVNTFIISEDGQ
+127 IIVNTFIIDEDGQ

-156 WSIDIKNNTNFYFK
+156 WSIDIKNNTNLYFK

-221 LLPGEQKEIKHKI
+221 LLPGEKKEIKHKA

-246 ISINNYLPLTNTQRI
+246 ISINNFLPLTNTQRI

-343 LNYSNSFFTNNVF
+343 LNYSNSFFSNNVF
-356 KNAPWYVGYFDNK
+356 KNAPWYVGYFDDK

-431 NENIR
+431 NESIR
-436 LRTSAGRSSNNFTER
+436 LRASAGRSSNNFTER
-451 VNNSIILQTSVNFLN
+451 VNNSIILQPSVNFLN

-494 IGTNYSSIAFKKK
+494 IGTNYSSITFKKK

-544 AIATNNYQKSNIFN
+544 AIATNNFQKSNIFN

-596 FPTNSFVLRG
+596 FPNNSFVLRG

-621 SSIFTRAGYAKPK
+621 TSLFTRAGYAKPK
-634 DIIDSE
+634 NVIDSE

-689 QNQYLFPSK
+689 QNQYLFPSR

-728 SDSGWRFGLSANY
+728 SDSGWRFGLSADY

-748 SSVYDTTDIGQ
+748 SSVYDTTNIGQ
-759 NQNQASI
+759 NSNQLPV

-810 IKDKDEVSIQNVVVK
+810 IKDKDEVSVQNIVVK

-834 FDGEASI
+834 FEGEASI

-952 DRFRVTRNNLPIKL
+952 DRFRVTRNNLPVKL

-993 KKKDKGF
+993 KKND

>member
-1 MKPAVSFLKFFTW
+1 MRPVLSFLKFTLW
-14 LVILAFLV
+14 LIILAALFISQKGYSQTFLT
-22 VSKKGVSQNNTT
+22 K
-34 SKNLDTIPFLRYGE
+34 KNLDTVPYIRYGQ
-48 VSTKFS
+48 VSAKFS
-54 KPTEELK
+54 KPTQELK
-61 KGQIISNVLKIIN
+61 KGQIVSNVLKIVN
-74 HADIPLNFSV
+74 HDNTSLNFSI
-84 DAIFPGG
+84 DAVFPVG
-91 WKRIGS
+91 WNRIDS
-97 KNQIHTAKPKDTVF
+97 KNKIHTAKPKDTVF
-111 VPIIILPT
+111 IPIIILPT

-127 IIVNTFIISEDGQ
+127 IIVNTFIIDGDGQ

-156 WSIDIKNNTNFYFK
+156 WSIDVKNNTNFYFK
-170 NDENTKDFNFS
+170 NNENTKDFNFS
-181 INNNGNYNQDIFVSY
+181 INNSGNYNQDIFLRY

-211 PLIEP
+211 PITKLS
-216 NKTFT
+216 KTFN
-221 LLPGEQKEIKHKI
+221 LLPGENKEIKHKI
-234 IASSLNKRNENR
+234 IASSFNKRNEKR
-246 ISINNYLPLTNTQRI
+246 ISTNNFLPLTNTQRI
-261 ARTLIVN
+261 TRTLIIN
-268 TSEPKIRKTDLQR
+268 TSEPKIRKKDLQR

-287 IKLPNEIEANSF
+287 IKLPNKIEANSY
-299 GYPNLPLIVDLTAQN
+299 GYPNLPLILDLTAQN
-314 ILDNRSFLSLNL
+314 ILDDRSFLSLNL

-334 EASLVYFTQ
+334 QASLVYFTQ

-356 KNAPWYVGYFDNK
+356 KNAPWYVGYFDDK

-376 VNGDLIGA
+376 VNGDMIGA
-384 SSSGKGIKL
+384 SSSGKGIKV

-408 NSNGFFSSE
+408 NSSGFFSSK

-436 LRTSAGRSSNNFTER
+436 FRASAGRSSNKFTER
-451 VNNSIILQTSVNFLN
+451 VNNSIILQPSVNFLN
-466 SHSISFISGFNNLQF
+466 SHSISLISGFNNLQF
-481 KVNDIS
+481 KVNDIY

-494 IGTNYSSIAFKKK
+494 IGTNYSSITFKKK
-507 LRSNI
+507 LRYNI
-512 NVRYNDKYF
+512 NIRYNDKYF

-527 RINISQRF
+527 RINISQRL
-535 NYQLSKDWI
+535 NYQLSKGWI
-544 AIATNNYQKSNIFN
+544 AIATNNYQKSKIFN
-558 RNTDTFLYTQENFFS
+558 RNTNTFLYDQENFFS

-578 KKTLKGSY
+578 KKTIKGSY
-586 QPGVFFEYRN
+586 QPGVFYEYRN
-596 FPTNSFVLRG
+596 FPNNSFVLRG
-606 LNFRYSLYNFEKNLL
+606 LSFRYSLYDFEKNLL
-621 SSIFTRAGYAKPK
+621 TSLFTRAGYAKPK
-634 DIIDSE
+634 NVIDSE

-689 QNQYLFPSK
+689 QNQYLFPNK

-713 FKNHSLGIFPQLFYF
+713 FKNHSLGVFPQLFYF

-748 SSVYDTTDIGQ
+748 SSVYDTTNIGQ
-759 NQNQASI
+759 NSNQMTV
-766 GPTVNSNLNLNFSL
+766 GPSVNSNLNINFSL

-785 VPIPFTNKTAASAK
+785 IPIPFTKKTAANAK
-799 FVSFLDINGNN
+799 FVSFIDINGNN
-810 IKDKDEVSIQNVVVK
+810 IKDKDEVSVQNIVIK

-834 FDGEASI
+834 FEGEASI

-855 LEELNGWFS
+855 LEKLNGWFS
-864 NTKDSIFINEDG
+864 NTKDSIYINEDG

-888 YGDIIIDRQKIA
+888 YGDISIDRQKIA
-900 VTDDKKLDLSRI
+900 ITDDKKLDLSRI
-912 KISAIKGDKIY
+912 KISAIKDDKIY

-952 DRFRVTRNNLPIKL
+952 DRFRVTRNNLPLKL
-966 RNDQDGVYV
+966 RNDQDGAYV
-975 SFYIIEKRRK
+975 SFYILEKRRK

-993 KKKDKGF
+993 KKNN

>member
-1 MKPAVSFLKFFTW
+1 MKSAVSFLKFFTW
-14 LVILAFLV
+14 LVVLAFLV

-34 SKNLDTIPFLRYGE
+34 SKNLDTIPFIRYGQ

-61 KGQIISNVLKIIN
+61 KGQIISNILKIIN
-74 HADIPLNFSV
+74 HSDIPLNFSV

-97 KNQIHTAKPKDTVF
+97 KNKIHIAKPKDTVF

-119 KLVNGNTE
+119 KLINGNTE
-127 IIVNTFIISEDGQ
+127 IIVNTFIIDEDGQ

-170 NDENTKDFNFS
+170 NDENTKDFNFL

-234 IASSLNKRNENR
+234 IAKSINERNENR

-356 KNAPWYVGYFDNK
+356 KNAPWYVGYFDDK

-431 NENIR
+431 NESIR
-436 LRTSAGRSSNNFTER
+436 LRASAGRSSNNFTER
-451 VNNSIILQTSVNFLN
+451 VNNSIILQPSVNFLN

-596 FPTNSFVLRG
+596 FPNNSFVLRG

-689 QNQYLFPSK
+689 QNQYLFPSRK
-698 QFVLESNLIYSYNNI
+698 FVLESNLIYSYNNI

-741 MFTSSDF
+741 MFTTSDF

-810 IKDKDEVSIQNVVVK
+810 IKDKNEVSIQNVVVK

-939 GSYTITMDEVILN
+939 GSYTVTMDEVILN

-966 RNDQDGVYV
+966 RNEQDGVYV

-985 VIFKDFTK
+985 VIFKDFSK
-993 KKKDKGF
+993 KKNN

>member
-1 MKPAVSFLKFFTW
+1 M
-14 LVILAFLV
+14 
-22 VSKKGVSQNNTT
+22 
-34 SKNLDTIPFLRYGE
+34 
-48 VSTKFS
+48 STKFS
-54 KPTEELK
+54 KPIEELK
-61 KGQIISNVLKIIN
+61 KGQVISNVLKVIN
-74 HADIPLNFSV
+74 HDEKAISFKIDVLFPANWTSIG
-84 DAIFPGG
+84 DAT
-91 WKRIGS
+91 RLY
-97 KNQIHTAKPKDTVF
+97 TANPKDTII

-127 IIVNTFIISEDGQ
+127 VLINVFLVDEDGR

-145 FFTLTTTKKVA
+145 FFTITTKKKVS
-156 WSIDIKNNTNFYFK
+156 WSIDLKNNSNYYFL
-170 NDENTKDFNFS
+170 NSENKKEFSFS
-181 INNNGNYNQDIFVSY
+181 INNNGNYKQDIFLSY
-196 TIPRKDLILT
+196 TIPRKDLILA
-206 DTLLK
+206 DSLLK
-211 PLIEP
+211 PIINSNEIFTLKPGANKKFNHTVIATSFNERNKKRISTNNYSP
-216 NKTFT
+216 NK
-221 LLPGEQKEIKHKI
+221 
-234 IASSLNKRNENR
+234 
-246 ISINNYLPLTNTQRI
+246 NTQRI
-261 ARTLIVN
+261 SRTLLVN
-268 TSEPKIRKTDLQR
+268 SSEPKISKKDLQK
-281 KTKINF
+281 KTKLNF
-287 IKLPNEIEANSF
+287 IKLPNELEANSY
-299 GYPNLPLIVDLTAQN
+299 GYPNLPLILDLSAQN
-314 ILDNRSFLSLNL
+314 ILDDRSFLSLNL
-326 QGFKQLNP
+326 RGFKQLNTNT
-334 EASLVYFTQ
+334 SLVYFTQ
-343 LNYSNSFFTNNVF
+343 LNYSNNFFTNNVF
-356 KNAPWYVGYFDNK
+356 KNAPWYVGYFDDK

-384 SSSGKGIKL
+384 SSSGKGIKI

-408 NSNGFFSSE
+408 NSNGFFSFE

-431 NENIR
+431 NESIR
-436 LRTSAGRSSNNFTER
+436 LRASAGRSSNNFTER
-451 VNNSIILQTSVNFLN
+451 VNNSIILQPSVNFLN

-494 IGTNYSSIAFKKK
+494 IGTNYSSTAFKKK

-586 QPGVFFEYRN
+586 QPGAFFEYRN
-596 FPTNSFVLRG
+596 FPNNSFILRG

-621 SSIFTRAGYAKPK
+621 TSIFTRAGYAKPK
-634 DIIDSE
+634 NIIDSE

-728 SDSGWRFGLSANY
+728 SNSGWRFGLSANY

-939 GSYTITMDEVILN
+939 GSYTVTMDEVILN

-966 RNDQDGVYV
+966 RNEQDGVYV

-993 KKKDKGF
+993 KKND

>member
-356 KNAPWYVGYFDNK
+356 KNAPWYVGYFDDK

-451 VNNSIILQTSVNFLN
+451 VNNSIILQPSVNFLN

-993 KKKDKGF
+993 KKKD